1 MTAPKINKLKAPEMF
16 KLNIWLK
23 TNEAAMQGKTKA
35 EIARLA
41 TQDLGILVK
50 DTNITSAI
58 QATGVKIGSPHS
70 VPLGNTRNM
79 VEALAAEFIAHLEKL
94 GEVPSDRL
102 KQLAGKA

>member
-1 MTAPKINKLKAPEMF
+1 MTTIKINKLKAPEMF
-16 KLNIWLK
+16 KLNLWIK
-23 TNEAAMQGKTKA
+23 TNEAALQGKTRP

-41 TQDLGILVK
+41 TQDLGFPVK
-50 DTNITSAI
+50 DSNVTASI
-58 QATGVKIGSPHS
+58 QATGAKIESTKG

-94 GEVPSDRL
+94 GEIPSDRL